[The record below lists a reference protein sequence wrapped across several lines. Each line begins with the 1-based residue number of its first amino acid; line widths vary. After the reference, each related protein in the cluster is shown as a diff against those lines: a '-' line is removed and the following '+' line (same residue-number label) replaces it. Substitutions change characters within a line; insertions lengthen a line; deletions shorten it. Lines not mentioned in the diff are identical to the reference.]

1 MSRFRH
7 RDDCGS
13 AVVTGVSAVSILVVL
28 MMAVVQGVLVMHVR
42 SISASAAQDG
52 ALAASRRGASTADG
66 VAAADAVLQLA
77 AAGPLE
83 SWTTSGQRSGD
94 RVQITVRGQVV
105 SVVGFGNVGVTVTR
119 GMRVEEFRPQGST
132 P

>member
-1 MSRFRH
+1 MSRIRPG
-7 RDDCGS
+7 DDRGS
-13 AVVTGVSAVSILVVL
+13 AVVTGVAAVSVLVL
-28 MMAVVQGVLVMHVR
+28 LTMAVIQGVLVMHVR
-42 SISASAAQDG
+42 SISSAAAQDG

-77 AAGPLE
+77 AAGPLQ
-83 SWTTSGQRSGD
+83 SWSTSGQRSGD

-105 SVVGFGNVGVTVTR
+105 SVVGFGNVDVTVTR

>member
-1 MSRFRH
+1 M
-7 RDDCGS
+7 
-13 AVVTGVSAVSILVVL
+13 VTGVAVVSVLVL
-28 MMAVVQGVLVMHVR
+28 LTMAVIQGVLVMHVR
-42 SISASAAQDG
+42 SISSAAAQDG

-77 AAGPLE
+77 AAGPLQ
-83 SWTTSGQRSGD
+83 SRSTSGQRSGD

-105 SVVGFGNVGVTVTR
+105 SVVGFGNVDVTVTR